1 MPVPLATIEPQL
13 IQLAQK
19 TLPGVKFETARK
31 IKVNGQDRCKV
42 AIQTNN
48 LDVDDRGYVYS
59 VDRANAGMHIM
70 ELTGSARAIARFPAN

>member
-1 MPVPLATIEPQL
+1 
-13 IQLAQK
+13 
-19 TLPGVKFETARK
+19 
-31 IKVNGQDRCKV
+31 V